1 MILKNLRIK
10 NFRLFENLEF
20 DRLGRIN
27 LLVGRNNSGKSTVLE
42 ALRIYATVG
51 SPQLLKELLESHDET
66 GPLWFEG
73 FFPDTSSPKEGK
85 TTISIGSLDSEDYL
99 TMKYTYFVLEDPS
112 TVDHDDA
119 EKSLSRRLLSRRK
132 IEVDYHEVSKYSGV
146 RQAFKIEATNSR
158 LQTPTVRDQLTPPGV
173 FTVWVDYRAFDEN
186 DYVVGDDWLEEHNVT
201 IPYRYVPTHLLP
213 NSVLRKLWNEVS
225 ATSASKHVIEALQL
239 IEPKVEGLTFKPV
252 KKNNVV
258 EEVPFINVGNDRLV
272 PLKRL
277 GEGISRLLQLV
288 LSLTNVRGGFLF
300 IDEFENGL
308 HYSIQP
314 AVWWKLLIELATAL
328 DVQVFATTHSWDCI
342 KSLSLIFQTLQEESE
357 AKKTSEATANSQL
370 AEVFL
375 FHLGRSIGV
384 RNKGQVIATEYDI
397 EELMT
402 VTEAQ
407 LEVR

>member
-20 DRLGRIN
+20 NRLGRIN
-27 LLVGRNNSGKSTVLE
+27 LLVGRNNAGKSTVLE
-42 ALRIYATVG
+42 ALRIYAAVG
-51 SPQLLKELLESHDET
+51 SPKLLQELLESHDET

-73 FFPDTSSPKEGK
+73 FFTDNSSPKAGK
-85 TTISIGSLDSEDYL
+85 TTISIGSIDPDDYL

-112 TVDHDDA
+112 TSDHGDD
-119 EKSLSRRLLSRRK
+119 EKSLLRRLVSRRK
-132 IEVDYHEVSKYSGV
+132 LEVNYQDISKYNGV

-158 LQTPTVRDQLTPPGV
+158 LNKPTVRDQLNPPGV
-173 FTVWVDYRAFDEN
+173 FNVWVDYRAFDEN
-186 DYVVGDDWLEEHNVT
+186 DYEVGDDWLEEYNVS
-201 IPYRYVPTHLLP
+201 IPCSYVPTHLLP
-213 NSVLRKLWNEVS
+213 NSVLRTMWNEVS
-225 ATSASKHVIEALQL
+225 ATSSGKRVIEALQL

-252 KKNNVV
+252 RKKNAI
-258 EEVPFINVGNDRLV
+258 EEVPFINIGNDRLV

-288 LSLTNVRGGFLF
+288 LSIINVKGGFLF

-314 AVWWKLLIELATAL
+314 AIWWKLIMELATEL
-328 DVQVFATTHSWDCI
+328 DVQVFATTHSWDCV
-342 KSLSLIFQTLQEESE
+342 KSLPLAFEAFQEEQSSKTASE
-357 AKKTSEATANSQL
+357 TTK
-370 AEVFL
+370 VFL
-375 FHLGRSIGV
+375 FHLGRSRRV
-384 RNKGQVIATEYDI
+384 RDEGQVIATEYDI

-402 VTEAQ
+402 VTQAQ